1 MVCEELWYGSVSGA
15 KIMTE
20 PKKFQRFVP
29 FPVGCLFH
37 GGKVSEY
44 SRGSNRV
51 NDSAPPRNAR
61 PQIVLPRPKVVLM
74 RSPISADAVR
84 VVAIL
89 LACCFA
95 LPQTPAQDPAA
106 DAPATAEASATSL
119 EDPAVSVT
127 PDLQVPPAPAD
138 AAATPAATGL
148 FDRINVALA
157 PVDAYFGK
165 LNAVIGQWIFYP
177 IPIETPKPDN
187 THQTAPFAVILLV
200 VGAAF
205 FTVRMGFISIRAF
218 THAVAITAGRYDSKN
233 QTGDVS
239 HFQALTTALSA
250 TVGLGNIAGV
260 TTAIALGGPGA
271 AFWMVLAGFLGMSS
285 KFVECTLGQKY
296 REVRPDGR
304 VMGGAMF
311 YLSRGLAELGLAPLG
326 KVFAVAFAVLCV
338 GGSFAGGNAYQVK
351 GSLDAV
357 GQTVPFVKEYPW
369 IYGLLMLVLTAIVI
383 IGGIRRIASTADKI
397 VPVMCSVYVLAGLVI
412 LFKNA
417 SAVPAAFST
426 IVSMAFTADAARGGF
441 FGVLVWGFKRAAFS
455 NEAGVGSAAIAHAAA
470 KTEYPVREGIVALL
484 EPFVDTIIV
493 CTMTALVIVVTG
505 AWDYQNPEFAP
516 EYRALYDFNDQN
528 VATGVKGAALTSV
541 AMDGQIPGFRY
552 VLACATFL
560 FAYSTM
566 ISWSYYGE
574 RCWAWL
580 FGERASG
587 IYKVIFLV
595 FTFLGSVVSA
605 GNVMDFGDLMI
616 FGMMIPNMLGLFL
629 LSGGVARDLSAYWH
643 KLKSGQMDPK
653 RQETVPGA
661 KA

>member
-1 MVCEELWYGSVSGA
+1 
-15 KIMTE
+15 
-20 PKKFQRFVP
+20 
-29 FPVGCLFH
+29 
-37 GGKVSEY
+37 
-44 SRGSNRV
+44 
-51 NDSAPPRNAR
+51 
-61 PQIVLPRPKVVLM
+61 M
-74 RSPISADAVR
+74 RSPFPADSIR
-84 VVAIL
+84 VVALL

-95 LPQTPAQDPAA
+95 LSRTAAQDPAN
-106 DAPATAEASATSL
+106 TA
-119 EDPAVSVT
+119 
-127 PDLQVPPAPAD
+127 PPASPAAD
-138 AAATPAATGL
+138 AATGAPAEPDAVATPAPQAPPTAAPAAGNAAAGL
-148 FDRINVALA
+148 FDRINDALA
-157 PVDAYFGK
+157 PVDAYFGE
-165 LNAVIGQWIFYP
+165 LNAVIGKWIFYP
-177 IPIETPKPDN
+177 IPIESPKPDN
-187 THQTAPFAVILLV
+187 SHQTAPFAVILLV

-205 FTVRMGFISIRAF
+205 FTIRMGFISIRAF
-218 THAVAITAGRYDSKN
+218 SHAISITAGRYDN
-233 QTGDVS
+233 GNATGDVS

-357 GQTVPFVKEYPW
+357 GQTVPFVRDYPW

-397 VPVMCSVYVLAGLVI
+397 VPIMCSVYVLAGLVI
-412 LFKNA
+412 LLRNA

-426 IVSMAFTADAARGGF
+426 IFSMAFTADAARGGF

-470 KTEYPVREGIVALL
+470 KTEYPIREGIVALL

-505 AWDYQNPEFAP
+505 AWDYQNPDFAP

-528 VATGVKGAALTSV
+528 VATGVRGAALTSV

-552 VLACATFL
+552 VLAVATFL

-580 FGERASG
+580 FGEQASN
-587 IYKVIFLV
+587 IYKVIFLL

-629 LSGGVARDLSAYWH
+629 LSGGVARDLNAYWY
-643 KLKSGQMDPK
+643 KLKSGQMD
-653 RQETVPGA
+653 REHQA
-661 KA
+661 KVRGGKA

>member
-1 MVCEELWYGSVSGA
+1 VDKWFGRL
-15 KIMTE
+15 
-20 PKKFQRFVP
+20 
-29 FPVGCLFH
+29 
-37 GGKVSEY
+37 
-44 SRGSNRV
+44 N
-51 NDSAPPRNAR
+51 
-61 PQIVLPRPKVVLM
+61 KVVG
-74 RSPISADAVR
+74 
-84 VVAIL
+84 
-89 LACCFA
+89 
-95 LPQTPAQDPAA
+95 
-106 DAPATAEASATSL
+106 TA
-119 EDPAVSVT
+119 
-127 PDLQVPPAPAD
+127 
-138 AAATPAATGL
+138 
-148 FDRINVALA
+148 
-157 PVDAYFGK
+157 
-165 LNAVIGQWIFYP
+165 IFYP
-177 IPIETPKPDN
+177 IPIEAPRPDN

-200 VGAAF
+200 LGAAF
-205 FTVRMGFISIRAF
+205 FTIRMGFISIRAF
-218 THAVAITAGRYDSKN
+218 SHAVSITAGRYDSSN
-233 QTGDVS
+233 ETGDVS

-260 TTAIALGGPGA
+260 STAIALGGPGA

-326 KVFAVAFAVLCV
+326 KVFAIAFAVLCI

-357 GQTVPFVKEYPW
+357 SQTVPFFSEFPW
-369 IYGLLMLVLTAIVI
+369 VYGLAMLVLTAIVI
-383 IGGIRRIASTADKI
+383 VGGIRRIASTADKI
-397 VPVMCSVYVLAGLVI
+397 VPIMCSIYVLAGIVI
-412 LFKNA
+412 LLKNA
-417 SAVPAAFST
+417 SAVPSAFGT
-426 IVSMAFTADAARGGF
+426 ILSMAFTADAARGGF

-470 KTEYPVREGIVALL
+470 KTEYPIREGIVALL

-505 AWDYQNPEFAP
+505 AWDYQNPDFAP
-516 EYRALYDFNDQN
+516 EYRALYKFNDQN
-528 VATGVKGAALTSV
+528 VAVDVTGAALTSV

-580 FGERASG
+580 FGEGTSNV
-587 IYKVIFLV
+587 YKAIFLV
-595 FTFLGSVVSA
+595 FTFLGSVISA
-605 GNVMDFGDLMI
+605 KNVMEFGDLMI

-629 LSGGVARDLSAYWH
+629 LSGGVARDLKAYWT
-643 KLKSGQMDPK
+643 KLKTGQMD
-653 RQETVPGA
+653 REHQEKVRGT

>member
-1 MVCEELWYGSVSGA
+1 
-15 KIMTE
+15 
-20 PKKFQRFVP
+20 
-29 FPVGCLFH
+29 
-37 GGKVSEY
+37 
-44 SRGSNRV
+44 
-51 NDSAPPRNAR
+51 
-61 PQIVLPRPKVVLM
+61 M
-74 RSPISADAVR
+74 RTPIFADAVR

-89 LACCFA
+89 LALCFT
-95 LPQTPAQDPAA
+95 LPPASAQDATATPPAA
-106 DAPATAEASATSL
+106 DAATST
-119 EDPAVSVT
+119 EPETDAATPDPQPAAVAPAVT
-127 PDLQVPPAPAD
+127 
-138 AAATPAATGL
+138 AAAPAATGL
-148 FDRINVALA
+148 FDRINAALA
-157 PVDAYFGK
+157 PVDAWFGS

-200 VGAAF
+200 LGAAF
-205 FTVRMGFISIRAF
+205 FTIRMGFISIRAF
-218 THAVAITAGRYDSKN
+218 THAIAITAGRYENSND
-233 QTGDVS
+233 TGDVS

-260 TTAIALGGPGA
+260 STAIALGGPGA

-357 GQTVPFVKEYPW
+357 GQTLPIVKEYPW

-383 IGGIRRIASTADKI
+383 VGGIRRIASTADKI
-397 VPVMCSVYVLAGLVI
+397 VPVMCSVYVLAGVVI
-412 LFKNA
+412 LLKNA

-470 KTEYPVREGIVALL
+470 KTEYPIREGIVALL

-505 AWDYQNPEFAP
+505 AWDYQNPDFAP
-516 EYRALYDFNDQN
+516 EYRALYDFDKQN
-528 VATGVKGAALTSV
+528 VATGVQGAALTSV

-580 FGERASG
+580 FGEKASN
-587 IYKVIFLV
+587 IYKAIFLL
-595 FTFLGSVVSA
+595 FTFLGSVISA

-629 LSGGVARDLSAYWH
+629 LSGGVARDLNVYWS
-643 KLKSGQMDPK
+643 KLKSGQLD
-653 RQETVPGA
+653 REHQEKV
-661 KA
+661 KATKA